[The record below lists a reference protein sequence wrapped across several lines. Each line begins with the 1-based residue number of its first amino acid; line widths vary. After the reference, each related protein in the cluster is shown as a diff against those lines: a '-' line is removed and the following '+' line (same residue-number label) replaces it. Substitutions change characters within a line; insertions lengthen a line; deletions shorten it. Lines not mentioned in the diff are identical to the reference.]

1 MADEKEHPLSASQR
15 SRIRRLSQPREHDA
29 ADGGGELNIIPFL
42 DIVMNVLM
50 FVLATLPAVFTV
62 TIESNPPS
70 SPTGNATRK
79 PPDKASLNLNVVV
92 TSEGVAL
99 KAAGG
104 GIAPGCDGP
113 GGGITIPKK
122 GGVYDW
128 TALNA
133 CVKKLKDASVDFKD
147 ESNVQILAEPGI
159 DYQSIINAMDSVRAD
174 TQGEPLF
181 PDVNF
186 GVAK

>member
-1 MADEKEHPLSASQR
+1 M
-15 SRIRRLSQPREHDA
+15 
-29 ADGGGELNIIPFL
+29 NI
-42 DIVMNVLM
+42 LM

-70 SPTGNATRK
+70 IGSGGVVKPNTKNA
-79 PPDKASLNLNVVV
+79 LNLSVIIIG
-92 TSEGVAL
+92 EGVAL

-104 GIAPGCDGP
+104 AIAPGCDGP
-113 GGGITIPKK
+113 GGGVTIPKK
-122 GGVYDW
+122 GGAYDW
-128 TALNA
+128 TGLNG

-147 ESNVQILAEPGI
+147 ESNVQILAEPGV
-159 DYQSIINAMDSVRAD
+159 DYQTVIQAMDAVRAD
-174 TQGEPLF
+174 SQGEPLF

>member
-1 MADEKEHPLSASQR
+1 MADEKDIPLSASQR
-15 SRIRRLSQPREHDA
+15 SRIRRLSQPKEHDA
-29 ADGGGELNIIPFL
+29 AEGGGELNIVPFL

-70 SPTGNATRK
+70 IGSGGVKGPTKNA
-79 PPDKASLNLNVVV
+79 LNLSVVIV
-92 TSEGVAL
+92 SEGVAL
-99 KAAGG
+99 KATGG
-104 GIAPGCDGP
+104 AIAPGCEGP
-113 GGGITIPKK
+113 GGGVTIPKK
-122 GGVYDW
+122 NAAYDW
-128 TALNA
+128 SGLNA
-133 CVKKLKDASVDFKD
+133 CVKKLKDASADFKE

-159 DYQSIINAMDSVRAD
+159 DYQTVIQAMDAVRQDA
-174 TQGEPLF
+174 QGEPLF